1 MADLKNDDDERHPP
15 LMKRDGALPNRIF
28 LASPSFKHFML
39 HYPPLIGDDG
49 GFTKDSIV
57 RRLPNIVTETLS
69 SNSGLLNASA
79 ISSLKELAAD
89 LASDGIVIPLLPNQ
103 PEEAWLTE
111 YTKTYIGKRFCEIPW
126 FFLEIYF
133 YKRILDVTR
142 EQQIDDPFFKMKED
156 ALTGAKD
163 AFLTTVLPLCY
174 HGLFKDGEKVSAP
187 LLKAAMYRSLWG
199 NRADLSLSAG
209 VVLSSEG
216 NADSDSACLLADD
229 SDKAVEHL
237 LSDGEKNEVVIILD
251 NCGLELLSDLVFSLV
266 LLKSNPSLKITL
278 MSKSSPVF
286 VSDVVLMRD
295 VESHI
300 KFIEHLG
307 NTMSETDQGKIS
319 TVCAKVLREHISSG
333 RLSVESDEF
342 FTSPLPGWHMP
353 ERLRMRLSR
362 NNRLT
367 ISKGDANYRRLLGD
381 LHWPHQKIF
390 SDVMSYFPTSI
401 LALRTTKA
409 GVIVGISQEIE
420 DKISSLHDDW
430 LVSGKF
436 GLIQLRLIMDS

>member
-1 MADLKNDDDERHPP
+1 MTDLKNDYNRHADVSCNDGGLTKDLISQLLEAP
-15 LMKRDGALPNRIF
+15 LM
-28 LASPSFKHFML
+28 
-39 HYPPLIGDDG
+39 GDDG

-69 SNSGLLNASA
+69 SNSDLLNDSA
-79 ISSLKELAAD
+79 ISSLKALAAD
-89 LASDGIVIPLLPNQ
+89 LASDGIVTPLLPNQ
-103 PEEAWLTE
+103 PEAAWQTE
-111 YTKTYIGKRFCEIPW
+111 YTTPFIGKRFCEIPW
-126 FFLEIYF
+126 FFLENYF
-133 YKRILDVTR
+133 YKRILDITNPR
-142 EQQIDDPFFKMKED
+142 LDDPFTKMKED
-156 ALTGAKD
+156 ALTTAKD
-163 AFLTTVLPLCY
+163 AFLASVLPLCY
-174 HGLFKDGEKVSAP
+174 HGLFEDGEKVSAS
-187 LLKAAMYRSLWG
+187 LLKAALYRSLWG

-209 VVLSSEG
+209 IVLSTEG

-229 SDKAVEHL
+229 SDKAAEHL
-237 LSDGEKNEVVIILD
+237 LSDGEKNEVIVILD

-295 VESHI
+295 IESHI

-307 NTMSETDQGKIS
+307 NTMSETDQGKFS
-319 TVCAKVLREHISSG
+319 TVCAKILREHISSG
-333 RLSVESDEF
+333 RLSVESDDF

-381 LHWPHQKIF
+381 LHWPHQKEF

-409 GVIVGISQEIE
+409 GVIVGISKEIE
-420 DKISSLHDDW
+420 DKVSSLHNDW

-436 GLIQLRLIMDS
+436 GVIQLRLNMDS